1 MPPGR
6 FTFPSLWLL
15 TILILGTSYFAAANT
30 GPLVLPFL
38 KSLAPGASTAKL
50 HAIHM
55 VLRKLAHLTEYAVLA
70 LLWFRALLSQ
80 AQRAPRAAVWSALA
94 VCIVCAIADEAH
106 QSTIPERYGSVR
118 DVVIDVSG
126 AASALLVARGRMA
139 ARERA
144 QVRSRIA
151 VEPVE

>member
-1 MPPGR
+1 MPSGR
-6 FTFPSLWLL
+6 LTLASLWLL
-15 TILILGTSYFAAANT
+15 TVLILGTSYFAASTT

-70 LLWFRALLSQ
+70 LLWFRGLLWQ
-80 AQRAPRAAVWSALA
+80 TKRAPRAAAWGALA
-94 VCIVCAIADEAH
+94 VCLVCAIADEAH
-106 QSTIPERYGSVR
+106 QATILERYGSAR
-118 DVVIDVSG
+118 DVVIDVAG
-126 AASALLVARGRMA
+126 AAGALLIARGRMA

>member
-1 MPPGR
+1 MLVGDAPR
-6 FTFPSLWLL
+6 SIHVSVALATDH
-15 TILILGTSYFAAANT
+15 FAAANT
-30 GPLVLPFL
+30 WPLVLPLL

-55 VLRKLAHLTEYAVLA
+55 VARKLGHLTEYAVLA
-70 LLWFRALLSQ
+70 LLWFRAFLWQ
-80 AQRAPRAAVWSALA
+80 AQRAPRAAVWSALT
-94 VCIVCAIADEAH
+94 VCLVCAIADEAH
-106 QSTIPERYGSVR
+106 QATIPQRHGSVR
-118 DVVIDVSG
+118 DVAIDVSG
-126 AASALLVARGRMA
+126 AAGALLIARGRLA

>member
-1 MPPGR
+1 
-6 FTFPSLWLL
+6 
-15 TILILGTSYFAAANT
+15 
-30 GPLVLPFL
+30 L

-80 AQRAPRAAVWSALA
+80 AQRAPRAAVWSA
-94 VCIVCAIADEAH
+94 
-106 QSTIPERYGSVR
+106 STIPERYGSVR